1 MVYKFLTNHCFLDE
15 GVNTLRGQEQFNASE
30 EVKDLAKDVGNFFN
44 AAKDDPRLKNILK
57 NISETVKLPGL
68 EGIDAAAQV
77 LFGVLKNCS
86 RNITFINCKT
96 KIMNVIGVAY
106 LLLQHLFKINEPS
119 EGSSNSQDGLTNSEI
134 IRTIVT
140 EFLKRLFLFLRDKFF
155 DSVFLKACSKTLKFD
170 LMWWVLSALSP
181 FNSDETH
188 FTTFRTLGMFYGLIW
203 VLDKKWQ

>member
-1 MVYKFLTNHCFLDE
+1 MFLTNNCFLDE

-106 LLLQHLFKINEPS
+106 LLLQHLFKIN
-119 EGSSNSQDGLTNSEI
+119 SQDGLTNPEI
-134 IRTIVT
+134 IITIAT

-155 DSVFLKACSKTLKFD
+155 NSAFLKACSKTLKFD